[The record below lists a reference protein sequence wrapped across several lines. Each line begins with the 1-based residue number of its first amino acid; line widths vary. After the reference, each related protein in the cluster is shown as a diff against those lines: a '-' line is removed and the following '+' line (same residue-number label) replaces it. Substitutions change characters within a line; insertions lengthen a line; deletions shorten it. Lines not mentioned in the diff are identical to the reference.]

1 MRSLFRKWHQWKFCA
16 WIIFLIVLFSGEQVV
31 SQSEVRF
38 ADSTDVNDSLLV
50 TKIDQD
56 TSLIDTLSWDSLY
69 EATTV
74 QQFLRTTGA
83 FFSPTDSSFLR
94 VFYHDDLMKYYHGD
108 FADLLW
114 NIAGFYIHDLGSY
127 GKPISASVNG
137 LSNRHVLLMIDGVP
151 LNDPDNG
158 WANLNAV
165 TLENIDRIEFFR
177 GNASALYGDAAS
189 GGYIHIV
196 KRDFEAQ
203 KPLTSMKFRS
213 AFSSFEDIGI
223 FFGRNLGSHIRVS
236 GGGSSKQTPGEQ
248 VIQGFLGGF
257 QRNIQ
262 STRYTGRSLF
272 FNADVYFQR
281 NWSFNFYTQ
290 GNKDK
295 YDAYGR
301 NRYGDAKAFD
311 FVTIEGFRKDKR
323 ADYHFGLTRR
333 DDASLLQSKLYF
345 INIDRRFDNFS
356 TEIIPANYSVHSV
369 GADTRY
375 SRRVGNHTLQGGT
388 TYERQTLN
396 QVETQHADYSRYAV
410 FLSDQWVIGNLI
422 VQPSARW
429 QHHSVFNSTAAV
441 NLNSAIKIN
450 SQMNFTINAGYTEI
464 TPSLTDEVMAGRE
477 ENSSVIATTLPKRFL
492 IAPTALASLSNE
504 KLYTFSS
511 GVWIENFFTL
521 DRVTVNGYANRIRD
535 GIYYTAVNFNDLDS
549 MRVEAGNFKKGNT
562 YGLDVEAVKQ
572 IGFIQLTARQSFF
585 TGTEAI
591 RSGLPPYRTYLSG
604 LGSLAFINKNLIV
617 TGLLNAMYFSSHAG
631 YTFQDAPQV
640 YFNTPRRARGG
651 WIFNTRI
658 TATIGDLQIFYEAEN
673 FLRARFTLLDGY
685 DVTPQQIRVGL
696 IWKMFN

>member
-1 MRSLFRKWHQWKFCA
+1 MKSLSRKWKCDFTIGA
-16 WIIFLIVLFSGEQVV
+16 WIVFLFFVFNVQKIV
-31 SQSEVRF
+31 SQSEIRF
-38 ADSTDVNDSLLV
+38 ADSVSVKDSLL
-50 TKIDQD
+50 TKIQRDSSSVD
-56 TSLIDTLSWDSLY
+56 TIPFDSLY

-74 QQFLRTTGA
+74 QQFLRTSGA
-83 FFSPTDSSFLR
+83 FFSPADSSLLR
-94 VFYHDDLMKYYHGD
+94 IFYHDDLMKYYHGD

-158 WANLNAV
+158 WANLNVV

-189 GGYIHIV
+189 GGYIHII

-223 FFGRNLGSHIRVS
+223 FFGRNLGRHIRIS

-248 VIQGFLGGF
+248 NIQGFLGGF

-290 GNKDK
+290 GNRDK

-301 NRYGDAKAFD
+301 NRFGDLNAFD
-311 FVTIEGFRKDKR
+311 FVNVEGFRKDER
-323 ADYHFGLTRR
+323 TDYHFGLTRR
-333 DDASLLQSKLYF
+333 DGVSLLQSKLYF
-345 INIDRRFDNFS
+345 VNINRKFDNFS
-356 TEIIPANYSVHSV
+356 IELIPGRYSVHSV
-369 GADTRY
+369 GTDTRY
-375 SRRVGNHTLQGGT
+375 SRRIGNNTLQGGV

-396 QVETQHADYSRYAV
+396 RIETAHAEYTRYAFFV
-410 FLSDQWVIGNLI
+410 SDQWTVENFIF
-422 VQPSARW
+422 QPSARW
-429 QHHSVFNSTAAV
+429 QHHSVFNSTIAM

-450 SQMNFTINAGYTEI
+450 SQINFTLNAGYAEI
-464 TPSLTDEVMAGRE
+464 TPPLIDEIMTGQE
-477 ENSSVIATTLPKRFL
+477 KNSQIFGTTLPKRFL
-492 IAPTALASLSNE
+492 IDQAATALLKNE

-511 GVWIENFFTL
+511 GIRIEKFFTL
-521 DRVTVNGYANRIRD
+521 DRVALDGYANRIRD
-535 GIYYTAVNFNDLDS
+535 GIYYNALHFNQDT

-562 YGLDVEAVKQ
+562 YGLDVEAIKK
-572 IGFIQLTARQSFF
+572 IGFIQFTARQSFF

-604 LGSLAFINKNLIV
+604 YGEMAFINKNLIM

-631 YTFQDAPQV
+631 FTFQDAPQV

-658 TATIGDLQIFYEAEN
+658 TARIGDLQIFYEAEN